1 MAPHVNDAVVTEIIT
16 QSLARVPARS
26 AKTTVERVWQAFV
39 SLQARRRQVEPL
51 NLDLAAAEHYMYA
64 RYLAGAS
71 GDPTVKLAP
80 TLYGLKKRVYFALGI
95 EQRMA
100 TTHLPVLPPS
110 QAVERW
116 GQQGAVA
123 GLADYTAVTGRPAI
137 NLGGAASAL
146 LSEARRYN

>member
-1 MAPHVNDAVVTEIIT
+1 MVPHVNDAVVTAIIT
-16 QSLARVPARS
+16 QSLARVPARPG
-26 AKTTVERVWQAFV
+26 KTTVERVWQAFV
-39 SLQARRRQVEPL
+39 SLQARRRQGEPL
-51 NLDLAAAEHYMYA
+51 NLDLAAAERYMYA